1 MEATTFREAYEVLQ
15 RHANTLRQQNEPNI
29 DDLLDIVNESVA
41 AYKVCKARIDAVE
54 KALGE
59 ALEGAG
65 LDDAQHPQRIEK
77 LSAAASR
84 HRKALGPFDA
94 LAALGGFE
102 IAMMVGAMLQA
113 AHERRVVVVDGYV
126 AGAAALVARSLMPA
140 VADYLVF
147 AHRSAEG
154 GHRLMLIHLQ
164 AQPLLDMGMRMG
176 QGTGALL
183 AWPLLLAA
191 RGLLER

>member
-1 MEATTFREAYEVLQ
+1 
-15 RHANTLRQQNEPNI
+15 
-29 DDLLDIVNESVA
+29 
-41 AYKVCKARIDAVE
+41 
-54 KALGE
+54 
-59 ALEGAG
+59 
-65 LDDAQHPQRIEK
+65 
-77 LSAAASR
+77 
-84 HRKALGPFDA
+84 
-94 LAALGGFE
+94 
-102 IAMMVGAMLQA
+102 
-113 AHERRVVVVDGYV
+113 
-126 AGAAALVARSLMPA
+126 MPA